1 MSDRVIVLTGASDG
15 IGAAAAKA
23 FTDAGEQVVVV
34 GRSPEK
40 TAAVAARVGAAS
52 FVCDFA
58 ELAQVRLLA
67 EQLLERYPRIDVL
80 ANNAGGIFGA
90 ERRVTADGH
99 EQTFQINYLAPALL
113 TRLLLDR
120 LIASEATVINTS
132 SVANRLF
139 GKLDLAGLD
148 DLDGERSYSPTRA
161 YGDAKLAQILF
172 TKELARRYG
181 AQGLSAAAFHP
192 GVISTNFSN
201 SSDGAMRLLYATPFG
216 RRLLNTPEEGADT
229 LFWLAES
236 QPGIDWTSGGYFVKR
251 KPARMNRRAKDPAL
265 AKALW
270 ERTDELLAGQL
281 P

>member
-15 IGAAAAKA
+15 IGAAAAKSFA
-23 FTDAGEQVVVV
+23 DAGEHVAVV

-40 TAAVAARVGAAS
+40 TAAVAERIGAAA

-67 EQLLERYPRIDVL
+67 EQLLGRYPRIDVL

-90 ERRVTADGH
+90 ERQVTADGH

-120 LIASEATVINTS
+120 LIDSEATVINTS

-139 GKLDLAGLD
+139 GRLDLAGLD

-181 AQGLSAAAFHP
+181 ARGLSAAAFHP
-192 GVISTNFSN
+192 GVIASNFSN
-201 SSDGAMRLLYATPFG
+201 ASGAAMRLLYGTGLG

-236 QPGIDWTSGGYFVKR
+236 QPGLDWTSGGYFVKR
-251 KPARMNRRAKDPAL
+251 NPARANRRAHDPAL
-265 AKALW
+265 ASALW
-270 ERTDELLAGQL
+270 DRTSQLLADHR
-281 P
+281 

>member
-34 GRSPEK
+34 GRSASK
-40 TAAVAARVGAAS
+40 TASVAERIGARA

-67 EQLLERYPRIDVL
+67 AQLLEHYPRIDVL

-90 ERRVTADGH
+90 ERRLTADGH
-99 EQTFQINYLAPALL
+99 EQTFQVNYLAPFLL
-113 TRLLLDR
+113 TTLLIDRLLESD
-120 LIASEATVINTS
+120 ATVVNTS

-172 TKELARRYG
+172 TRELARRYG

-201 SSDGAMRLLYATPFG
+201 SPDGAMRLLYATPFG

-236 QPGIDWTSGGYFVKR
+236 QPGIDWTSGGYFAKR
-251 KPARMNRRAKDPAL
+251 KPARMNRRATDTAL
-265 AKALW
+265 AAALW
-270 ERTDELLAGQL
+270 DRTEAMLA
-281 P
+281 PVAD

>member
-23 FTDAGEQVVVV
+23 LTEAGEQVVVV

-40 TAAVAARVGAAS
+40 TAAVAERVGAAS
-52 FVCDFA
+52 FICDFA

-90 ERRVTADGH
+90 DRRVTTDGH

-113 TRLLLDR
+113 THLLLDR
-120 LIASEATVINTS
+120 LIESDATVINTS

-139 GKLDLAGLD
+139 GKLDLD
-148 DLDGERSYSPTRA
+148 DLDAERSYSPTRA
-161 YGDAKLAQILF
+161 YGNAKLAQILF
-172 TKELARRYG
+172 TKELDRRYG
-181 AQGLSAAAFHP
+181 SRGLSAAAFHP
-192 GVISTNFSN
+192 GVISTNFS
-201 SSDGAMRLLYATPFG
+201 SSPDGAMRLLYATPLG
-216 RRLLNTPEEGADT
+216 RHLLNTPEEGADT

-251 KPARMNRRAKDPAL
+251 KPARANKLASDVDLARRLWDRTEAML
-265 AKALW
+265 A
-270 ERTDELLAGQL
+270 EHH
-281 P
+281 

>member
-1 MSDRVIVLTGASDG
+1 VSDRVIVLTGASDG
-15 IGAAAAKA
+15 IGAAAAQA

-40 TAAVAARVGAAS
+40 TAAVAERVGGAS

-67 EQLLERYPRIDVL
+67 DQLLERYPRIDVL

-90 ERRVTADGH
+90 ERQLTSDGH
-99 EQTFQINYLAPALL
+99 EQTFQLNYLAPALL

-120 LIASEATVINTS
+120 LIESEATVVNTS

-139 GKLDLAGLD
+139 GRLDLAGLD
-148 DLDGERSYSPTRA
+148 DLDGARSYSPTRA

-181 AQGLSAAAFHP
+181 ARGLSAAAFHP

-201 SSDGAMRLLYATPFG
+201 SPDGAMRLLYATPIG
-216 RRLLNTPEEGADT
+216 RRLLNTPAEGADT

-251 KPARMNRRAKDPAL
+251 KPARANRRANDPAL
-265 AKALW
+265 ARALW
-270 ERTDELLAGQL
+270 ERTDALLAPHL
-281 P
+281 